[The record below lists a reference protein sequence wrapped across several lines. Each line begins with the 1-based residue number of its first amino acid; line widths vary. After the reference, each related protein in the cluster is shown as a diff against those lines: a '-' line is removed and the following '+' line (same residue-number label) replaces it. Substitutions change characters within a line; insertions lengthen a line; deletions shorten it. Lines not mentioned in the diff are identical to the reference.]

1 MRDIPFKTKLYTSIL
16 VVVTAVVLGVGP
28 RLHWSELPRHATITA
43 ILLGIMI
50 VIVERFEID
59 FPHGSFQFSITI
71 GAILA
76 FAAGITLGP
85 VVGALVVIISEVIS
99 DAWTRLQPIKIV
111 VNAAN
116 LGLATYLGAATYEFL
131 DGGAST
137 PLDSAQAMAA
147 TVAGALV
154 YTMVNTW
161 VLAVII
167 APVVGDNPLR
177 MWKANFSATYIFLV
191 LPTLGSL
198 VPIINDVNPIGIP
211 ILVVPLIGSHLA
223 QRTLH
228 QVAQETQGAMVGLTD
243 ALERRDPYTHRH
255 SIRVTEYVSAILS
268 EMPHIPALTQE
279 AILNA
284 ARVHDLGKV
293 GTGDAELQKAGP
305 LTEQERLE
313 MQQHAAIGADIISGL
328 TIYQDS
334 HAIVRHH
341 HERWDGRGY
350 PDGLQGEEIPLGA
363 RIIAVADTF
372 DAMTSDRPYRR
383 ALSADDALAEIL
395 RQSGKQ
401 FDPQIV
407 RAFERAFTTP
417 ARQSN
422 PILHALAT
430 SLDTSSVK
438 SSEAG

>member
-1 MRDIPFKTKLYTSIL
+1 
-16 VVVTAVVLGVGP
+16 
-28 RLHWSELPRHATITA
+28 
-43 ILLGIMI
+43 
-50 VIVERFEID
+50 
-59 FPHGSFQFSITI
+59 
-71 GAILA
+71 
-76 FAAGITLGP
+76 
-85 VVGALVVIISEVIS
+85 
-99 DAWTRLQPIKIV
+99 
-111 VNAAN
+111 
-116 LGLATYLGAATYEFL
+116 
-131 DGGAST
+131 
-137 PLDSAQAMAA
+137 
-147 TVAGALV
+147 
-154 YTMVNTW
+154 
-161 VLAVII
+161 
-167 APVVGDNPLR
+167 

-228 QVAQETQGAMVGLTD
+228 KVAQETQGAMVGLTD

-255 SIRVTEYVSAILS
+255 SIRVTEYVSAILA

-293 GTGDAELQKAGP
+293 GTGDAELLKAGP
-305 LTEQERLE
+305 LTEQERQE

-350 PDGLQGEEIPLGA
+350 PDGLQGEAIPLGA

>member
-1 MRDIPFKTKLYTSIL
+1 
-16 VVVTAVVLGVGP
+16 
-28 RLHWSELPRHATITA
+28 
-43 ILLGIMI
+43 
-50 VIVERFEID
+50 VIVAE
-59 FPHGSFQFSITI
+59 
-71 GAILA
+71 L
-76 FAAGITLGP
+76 
-85 VVGALVVIISEVIS
+85 IS
-99 DAWTRLQPIKIV
+99 DTWNRLQPIKV
-111 VNAAN
+111 AVNAAN
-116 LGLATYLGAATYEFL
+116 LGLATFLGAATYQWL
-131 DGGAST
+131 DGGAKT

-167 APVVGDNPLR
+167 APVVGDSPLR

-228 QVAQETQGAMVGLTD
+228 QVAQESQGAMIGLND

-255 SIRVTEYVSAILS
+255 SIRVTEYVTAILS

-293 GTGDAELQKAGP
+293 GTGDAELHKTGP
-305 LTEQERLE
+305 LTEQERQV
-313 MQQHAAIGADIISGL
+313 MQTHAAIGADIISGL

-334 HAIVRHH
+334 SEIVRHH

-350 PDGLQGEEIPLGA
+350 PDGLEGETIPLGA

-383 ALSADDALAEIL
+383 ALTADEALTEIL

-407 RAFERAFTTP
+407 RAFERALTTP
-417 ARQSN
+417 APQQPNR
-422 PILHALAT
+422 IKRALAT
-430 SLDTSSVK
+430 SLDTASVK
-438 SSEAG
+438 SSEVG

>member
-1 MRDIPFKTKLYTSIL
+1 MSGIPFRTKIYSIIL
-16 VVVTAVVLGVGP
+16 VLVTVLVIGMANRP
-28 RLHWSELPRHATITA
+28 NWADLPRHAMITTA
-43 ILLGIMI
+43 LLAVMI
-50 VIVERFEID
+50 VFVERFNID
-59 FPHGSFQFSITI
+59 FPHGSFTFLITV

-85 VVGALVVIISEVIS
+85 VLGALVVIVAEVIS
-99 DAWTRLQPIKIV
+99 DTWNRLQPIKII

-116 LGLATYLGAATYEFL
+116 LGLATFLGAATYQAL
-131 DGGAST
+131 DGGAKT
-137 PLDSAQAMAA
+137 PLDSAQAMLAI
-147 TVAGALV
+147 VAGALV

-167 APVVGDNPLR
+167 APVVGDSPWR

-255 SIRVTEYVSAILS
+255 SIRVTEYVTAILA

-293 GTGDAELQKAGP
+293 GTGDAELLKAGP
-305 LTEQERLE
+305 LTEQERQE

-328 TIYQDS
+328 TIYHDS

-350 PDGLQGEEIPLGA
+350 PEGLLGVAIPLGA
-363 RIIAVADTF
+363 RIIGVAYTF

-407 RAFERAFTTP
+407 RAFERAFTKP

-422 PILHALAT
+422 PIRHALTT